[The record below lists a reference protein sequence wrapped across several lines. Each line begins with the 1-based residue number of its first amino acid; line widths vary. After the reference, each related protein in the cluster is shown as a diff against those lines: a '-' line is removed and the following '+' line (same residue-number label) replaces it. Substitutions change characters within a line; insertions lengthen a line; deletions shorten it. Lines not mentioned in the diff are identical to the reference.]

1 MEPSSFIVLNL
12 KDASYSS
19 HNGSSGT
26 TTSTSSSLLY
36 STPGTSTMPAVS
48 TSSSSALFGTSAG
61 TSSHLQRLTTSSS
74 LSAGLTGSSSL
85 LLPPVSPLS
94 LPALPLDALNSVGK
108 ITHHLFPRKNLLKID
123 PAIVPLH
130 SFRHPEPESQADMLE
145 IPGKGRCYVYL
156 AK

>member
-1 MEPSSFIVLNL
+1 MIFVSHSLSDGLDDGLHNFVFHIFKSLIYDTHEWSHHHLLFSISNK

-108 ITHHLFPRKNLLKID
+108 ITHHLFSRK
-123 PAIVPLH
+123 
-130 SFRHPEPESQADMLE
+130 QTE
-145 IPGKGRCYVYL
+145 I
-156 AK
+156 